1 MLGNRIKKL
10 RKDNG
15 LTQVEFGNKLGVVKQ
30 TVSSWENGISSPNN
44 ETLANIAS
52 IFKVSVDELL
62 GIDKQES
69 SDSNMMHCPDI
80 SNRIKK
86 LSQKKKIDPIK
97 SKLQT
102 NILNGTTTND
112 ERFMQDIYL
121 LSDYFGISDTYL
133 LTGEEDD
140 DTPLDPNLS
149 KGVPDGAFLL
159 LDIYK
164 ELSPEYR
171 RKLLSI
177 ALSLSEEH
185 GSRSSSVAAD
195 ELNSKTG
202 TDNLGK

>member
-1 MLGNRIKKL
+1 MLGNKIKKL
-10 RKDNG
+10 RKESG

-30 TVSSWENGISSPNN
+30 TVSSWENGVSNPNN
-44 ETLANIAS
+44 ETLINIAS
-52 IFKVSVDELL
+52 IFNISIDELL
-62 GIDKQES
+62 GIDKLEA
-69 SDSNMMHCPDI
+69 SDSCTIYCPDI

-97 SKLQT
+97 LRLKT

-121 LSDYFGISDTYL
+121 LSDYFGVSDTYI
-133 LTGEEDD
+133 LTGKEDD
-140 DTPLDPNLS
+140 NKSFRSKLS
-149 KGVPDGAFLL
+149 SELPDGGYLL

-177 ALSLSEEH
+177 ALSLSEENNT
-185 GSRSSSVAAD
+185 GNSSVAAD
-195 ELNSKTG
+195 NSKTG